1 VCSSDLCIIAG
12 ISLILAIVSIS
23 RISSLK
29 ADLGGN
35 GDLSE
40 RLDAVESAAN
50 MAGISISE
58 VATEV
63 KRNDPGPKGICDIGN
78 AKIKELDMSQMM
90 GQ

>member
-1 VCSSDLCIIAG
+1 MGGATTCITEDLI
-12 ISLILAIVSIS
+12 
-23 RISSLK
+23 
-29 ADLGGN
+29 
-35 GDLSE
+35 
-40 RLDAVESAAN
+40 AVESAAN

-63 KRNDPGPKGICDIGN
+63 KRNNPGPKGICDIGN